1 MKSPLQ
7 TFQGREDSV
16 GASDPSLQDSPWEPG
31 ECHHGLTLEQGGF
44 EVALGGPAG
53 GRPQATLGG
62 FSQAR
67 APGRRPFPASGGI
80 RAWFGLHAMEG
91 AGCSPP
97 HSDSPQFSGA
107 KSLRSCLG
115 PGSPD
120 SVGGK
125 GPSSGDGQCRVLG
138 ELPRPRP
145 SPPVPDMSPP
155 PPGGETLR
163 LPLIRWIHGR
173 RARPVPC
180 ERQALV
186 MRQRPRP
193 GPCRPRGA
201 GGPDSERQRASVRTG
216 VNVAPSSA
224 GHRGE

>member
-145 SPPVPDMSPP
+145 SPPVPDMSSPP
-155 PPGGETLR
+155 PPGETLR

-173 RARPVPC
+173 TSCTSCPVRASGAGDAAAAPARPLPPVGSW
-180 ERQALV
+180 RSGQ
-186 MRQRPRP
+186 
-193 GPCRPRGA
+193 
-201 GGPDSERQRASVRTG
+201 
-216 VNVAPSSA
+216 
-224 GHRGE
+224 

>member
-16 GASDPSLQDSPWEPG
+16 GASDPSLQHSPWEPG
-31 ECHHGLTLEQGGF
+31 ECHHGRTLEQGGF

-107 KSLRSCLG
+107 KSLCSCLG

-145 SPPVPDMSPP
+145 SPPVPDMSSPP
-155 PPGGETLR
+155 SRGDASPASYSLDPRTSCTSCPVQASGAGDAAAA
-163 LPLIRWIHGR
+163 P
-173 RARPVPC
+173 ARPLP
-180 ERQALV
+180 
-186 MRQRPRP
+186 P
-193 GPCRPRGA
+193 A
-201 GGPDSERQRASVRTG
+201 GSWRSGQ
-216 VNVAPSSA
+216 
-224 GHRGE
+224 